1 MSLSSSINLAGN
13 SLRAAEIG
21 LQVVGQNIANA
32 ATPGYLREEV
42 LLQPAPTQ
50 KLGSLP
56 LGLGVQVA
64 GIIQK
69 VDHFLEERLRGA
81 TSDRA
86 SAEAQ
91 EQAYLQLEGIIGE
104 LGDQD
109 LSTSLDAFF
118 SSITD
123 VLNQPE
129 NLGVRNLAVLK
140 GQTLASDV
148 NRMQAR
154 VTQARVD
161 LDKKVGDLAGDV
173 NRLIGE
179 IRTLNVRIA
188 ETEGGDASLSDA
200 VGLRD
205 QRNLALSDLAK
216 LIDIRV
222 QEQPSG
228 AVAVYAGGTYLVYEG
243 TARQVRVEQDTDR
256 GLNVSRIVVDETDA
270 PIESS
275 SGELAGLIAA
285 RDQVVGGFLDRLN
298 KFAGTLAFEFN
309 KVYAS
314 GQGLKGYQSLT
325 SESAV
330 DNVTSALDAAG
341 LKFQPVNGSFQ
352 VQVHNRRTGLT
363 ETTNIRVDL
372 NGLDQDTSLND
383 LAAQLDAVDGLSATI
398 TSDHKLAIKSESV
411 DQEFSFAQDA
421 SGALAALGLNTFF
434 TGYDAGSL
442 GVNSVLRADPAKFAA
457 SQGGVG
463 KDTANAVKLAS
474 FQDQPLDSQNGAT
487 FSALYDRLVG
497 ETTQSSSESRAV
509 AESLRSFEQ
518 TLQSQQMA
526 VSGVSIDEETI
537 KLLTYQRMYQAS
549 AKYISVLGELIDTLV
564 KL

>member
-1 MSLSSSINLAGN
+1 MSISSSLHLAGN

-42 LLQPAPTQ
+42 LLEPAPTQ
-50 KLGSLP
+50 KLGNLP

-104 LGDQD
+104 LGDED
-109 LSTSLDAFF
+109 LSTSLNAFF

-129 NLGVRNLAVLK
+129 NVAVRNLAVLK
-140 GQTLASDV
+140 GQTLAADV
-148 NRMQAR
+148 NRMQSR
-154 VTQARVD
+154 VTQMRSD
-161 LDKKVGDLAGDV
+161 LDKKVANVAGDA
-173 NRLIGE
+173 NRLIEE
-179 IRTLNVRIA
+179 IRTLNIRIA
-188 ETEGGDASLSDA
+188 QTEGGDTSQSDA

-205 QRNLALSDLAK
+205 QRNLALSNLSS
-216 LIDIRV
+216 LIDVKV

-243 TARQVRVEQDTDR
+243 TARQVRVEQGTDR
-256 GLNVSRIVVDETDA
+256 GMSVSSIVVDETDA

-275 SGELAGLIAA
+275 SGELGGLITA

-298 KFAGTLAFEFN
+298 QFAGTLAFEFN
-309 KVYAS
+309 KLYSS
-314 GQGLKGYQSLT
+314 GQGLKGYQNLT
-325 SESAV
+325 SESSV

-341 LKFQPVNGSFQ
+341 LKFRPVNGAFE
-352 VQVHNRRTGLT
+352 VQVFDRRTGLT
-363 ETTNIRVDL
+363 KTTNITVDL
-372 NGLDQDTSLND
+372 NGLDQDTSLQD
-383 LAAQLDAVDGLSATI
+383 LANQLEAVDGLSATI
-398 TSDHKLAIKSESV
+398 TADRKLSIKSESV
-411 DQEFSFAQDA
+411 DQEFAFAQDSSGVLA
-421 SGALAALGLNTFF
+421 SLGLNTFF

-442 GVNSVLRADPAKFAA
+442 GVSAVLKADPAKFAA
-457 SQGGVG
+457 SRGGIG
-463 KDTANAVKLAS
+463 ADTGNAVDLAK
-474 FQDQPLDSQNGAT
+474 FQDTPIASQNGAT
-487 FSALYDRLVG
+487 FNVLYDRLVG
-497 ETTQSSSESRAV
+497 EATQSSSEARAV

-564 KL
+564 RL

>member
-1 MSLSSSINLAGN
+1 MSLSSSIHLAGN
-13 SLRAAEIG
+13 SLRSAEIG

-50 KLGSLP
+50 KVGHLP

-104 LGDQD
+104 LGEQD
-109 LSTSLDAFF
+109 LSTSLSAFF
-118 SSITD
+118 ASITD

-129 NLGVRNLAVLK
+129 DLAVRNLAVLK
-140 GQTLASDV
+140 GQTLAADV
-148 NRMQAR
+148 VRMQAR
-154 VTQARVD
+154 VTQTRVD
-161 LDKKVGDLAGDV
+161 LDKKVSDLAGDV

-179 IRTLNVRIA
+179 IRALNVRVA

-205 QRNLALSDLAK
+205 QRNLALSNLAS

-256 GLNVSRIVVDETDA
+256 GLTVSRIVVDETDA
-270 PIESS
+270 LIESG

-285 RDQVVGGFLDRLN
+285 RDQVVGGFLDDLN
-298 KFAGTLAFEFN
+298 TFGGTLAFEFN
-309 KVYAS
+309 KLYAS
-314 GQGLKGYQSLT
+314 GQGLKGFQSLT
-325 SESAV
+325 SLSAV
-330 DNVTSALDAAG
+330 DNVTAALDAAG

-352 VQVHNRRTGLT
+352 VQVLNRRTGLT
-363 ETTNIRVDL
+363 KTTDITVDL
-372 NGLDQDTSLND
+372 NGLDQDTSLED
-383 LAAQLDAVDGLSATI
+383 LAARLDAIDGLSASI
-398 TSDHKLAIKSESV
+398 TADRKLSIASESV
-411 DQEFSFAQDA
+411 DQEFAFAQDS
-421 SGALAALGLNTFF
+421 SGALAALGLNVFF
-434 TGYDAGSL
+434 TGFDAGSL
-442 GVNSVLRADPAKFAA
+442 GVSEVLRADPAKFAA
-457 SQGGVG
+457 SRGGIG
-463 KDTANAVKLAS
+463 QDTANAVELAR
-474 FQDQPLDSQNGAT
+474 FQDLPIESQNGAT
-487 FSALYDRLVG
+487 FNVLYDRLVG
-497 ETTQSSSESRAV
+497 ETTQASSQSRAV

-537 KLLTYQRMYQAS
+537 KLLTFQRMYQAS
-549 AKYISVLGELIDTLV
+549 AKYISVLAELIDTLV
-564 KL
+564 NL

>member
-1 MSLSSSINLAGN
+1 MSLSSSIHLAGN

-50 KLGSLP
+50 KLGNLP

-109 LSTSLDAFF
+109 LSTSLNAFF

-129 NLGVRNLAVLK
+129 DVAVRNLAVLK
-140 GQTLASDV
+140 GQTLAADI
-148 NRMQAR
+148 NRMQGR
-154 VTQARVD
+154 VTQTRVD
-161 LDKKVGDLAGDV
+161 LDKKVSNVAGDV
-173 NRLIGE
+173 NRLISE

-205 QRNLALSDLAK
+205 QRNLALSNLAS
-216 LIDIRV
+216 LIDVRV

-243 TARQVRVEQDTDR
+243 TARQVRVEQGTDR
-256 GLNVSRIVVDETDA
+256 GLSVSRIVVDETDA
-270 PIESS
+270 PIESA
-275 SGELAGLIAA
+275 SGELAGLTTA

-298 KFAGTLAFEFN
+298 AFAGALSFEFN
-309 KVYAS
+309 KLYAS

-325 SESAV
+325 SVSTV
-330 DNVTSALDAAG
+330 DNVTTALDATG

-352 VQVHNRRTGLT
+352 VQVLNRRTGLT
-363 ETTNIRVDL
+363 KTTDITVDL
-372 NGLDQDTSLND
+372 NGLDQDTSLTD
-383 LAAQLDAVDGLSATI
+383 LAAQLEAIDGLSASI
-398 TSDHKLAIKSESV
+398 TADRKLSIKSESV
-411 DQEFSFAQDA
+411 DQEFAFAQDS
-421 SGALAALGLNTFF
+421 SGALASLGLNVFF

-442 GVNSVLRADPAKFAA
+442 GVSDVLRTDPAKFAA
-457 SQGGVG
+457 SKGGIG
-463 KDTANAVKLAS
+463 QDTANAVDLAR
-474 FQDQPLDSQNGAT
+474 FQDLPIDSQNGAK
-487 FSALYDRLVG
+487 FSVLYDRLVG

-564 KL
+564 RL